1 MNLLEIKD
9 LYVSIGKKEI
19 LKGINITVPFGE
31 VHVLFGPNG
40 SGKTTLLSAIMG
52 FEGYRIEKGRI
63 IFDGKDITGLPPYER
78 AKLGIGISFQ
88 KPPAIS
94 GLKLRRLV
102 EICAKDKKK
111 IEEYA
116 KILNLSEHL
125 EREVNV
131 GFSGGEVKRSE
142 LLQLLVQEPRLVLL
156 DEPESGVD
164 LENVALI
171 GDAINLLLGRKIKP
185 EQEKSLKEIRKERKK
200 SALII
205 THTGYILDYVE
216 ADIGHVLL
224 DGRIICSG
232 NPREILHTIKRHGYS
247 ECYKCLEE

>member
-52 FEGYRIEKGRI
+52 FEEYRIEKGRI

-78 AKLGIGISFQ
+78 AKIGIGMSFQ

-94 GLKLRRLV
+94 GVKLRRLV
-102 EICAKDKKK
+102 EICTKDKKK

>member
-52 FEGYRIEKGRI
+52 FEEYRIEKGRI

-78 AKLGIGISFQ
+78 AKLGIGMSFQ

-185 EQEKSLKEIRKERKK
+185 EQEKSLKEIRRERKK